1 MIDIIVC
8 FCDRDY
14 HLIDQFLSYIKNLN
28 FEYKLTLIDNRN
40 DKSVDLHEK
49 LANYNYLIPDKDYG
63 LFESRRYGFNH
74 TNNDFVWFVD
84 IDDEIFN
91 FKLNLKPEYDI
102 VIYNFKTNNE
112 PRLRCKQNRIY
123 EIDNSNERMIGFIS
137 QFFMNDGVWN
147 KIFNRNTL
155 KKCYETL
162 PRIENFFIYE
172 DLYLIKHFMYFA
184 TKYKTDTQ
192 YIYNWKATKDYNMKN
207 NLQYAEK
214 FCSLIVNPNLK
225 KIYRKYLDLIYIES
239 DKN

>member
-14 HLIDQFLSYIKNLN
+14 HLIDQFLSCIKNLN

-49 LANYNYLIPDKDYG
+49 LANYNYLIPDKDHG

-155 KKCYETL
+155 KKCYEIL

-172 DLYLIKHFMYFA
+172 DLYLIKSLHYE
-184 TKYKTDTQ
+184 KKKGDLKGVDTVWINDQ
-192 YIYNWKATKDYNMKN
+192 YRLLFYSSPDNKGIVVNA
-207 NLQYAEK
+207 
-214 FCSLIVNPNLK
+214 LI
-225 KIYRKYLDLIYIES
+225 IEIS
-239 DKN
+239 KHYE